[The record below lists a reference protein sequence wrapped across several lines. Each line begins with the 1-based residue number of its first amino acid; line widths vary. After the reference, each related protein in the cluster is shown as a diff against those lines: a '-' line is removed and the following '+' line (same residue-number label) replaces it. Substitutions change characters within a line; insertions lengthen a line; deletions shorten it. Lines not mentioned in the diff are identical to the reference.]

1 MIFSLLALV
10 ALWLGW
16 TIAYYAVRNEYLL
29 PSFSET
35 MVSVGKLFVDG
46 AFWQA
51 FGNTFLRTLWA
62 FALSFVS
69 GAALA
74 LLADFRGE
82 VRAFFA
88 PVVSVLRT
96 VPTMA
101 VILVL
106 LLWTS
111 PSVAPVVV
119 SFLVLMPAV
128 YAAALASLDDV
139 EARYGTLAA
148 AYGVSAGRRLWKM
161 KIPLA
166 APALL
171 KQSGAIASM
180 GLKITIS
187 AEVLSNTFRS
197 LGGLMQEAKMFVE
210 MPRLLALTVLAVV
223 LGFALEGLCALVV
236 KLVVRWRS

>member
-16 TIAYYAVRNEYLL
+16 TIAYYAIQNEYLL
-29 PSFSET
+29 PSFSDT
-35 MVSVGKLFVDG
+35 MRSAGKLLVDG
-46 AFWQA
+46 AFWRA
-51 FGNTFLRTLWA
+51 FCNTFLRTLWA
-62 FALSFVS
+62 FALSLVM
-69 GAALA
+69 GAGLA
-74 LLADFRGE
+74 LLSDTRRE
-82 VRAFFA
+82 VRAFLA
-88 PVVSVLRT
+88 PIVSVLRT

-128 YAAALASLDDV
+128 YAAALAGLDDV
-139 EARYGTLAA
+139 EAHYGTLAR
-148 AYGVSAGRRLWKM
+148 AYGVSLGRRLWKM
-161 KIPLA
+161 KIPIA

-171 KQSGAIASM
+171 KQSGAILSM

-187 AEVLSNTFRS
+187 AEVLSNTYRS

-210 MPRLLALTVLAVV
+210 MPRLLALTALAVV
-223 LGFALEGLCALVV
+223 LGFLLEGICALIV
-236 KLVVRWRS
+236 KLVVRWRQ